1 MATGSAR
8 GNTISRGI
16 PGAGIFISSE
26 ERNNE
31 TSNGT
36 AIECPDNSHSAAVII
51 FVVSGL
57 GITANIV
64 IMFLILTRKSLRRWS
79 QGLLF
84 HQALVDCARAAILV
98 PLGISIL
105 KCQPVNKCSLVETA
119 FLLLV
124 TVSSVNLLTTVLND
138 APVLPDDDDDDALPM
153 LMDSPQCVIFGMF
166 MIWFA
171 SITINLGPTFLS
183 GALAANSESYLNRPS
198 CPLIQGPFRHYV
210 LNVLWIFINVLCV
223 LLTMYHLYKLYKDL
237 TKSNLEAVRVTSLV
251 TALINVNAG
260 VDSESY
266 RIKSYI
272 QKMEKEGIAR
282 VKMFIIIT
290 VAYLIFWGPLFLVT
304 LFSYGDYKTED
315 PSASHEITLH
325 VAFVHAFVNPTL
337 FLVLHKGLRKATLD
351 LICCNFHDSESPQTE
366 EYPPDQIAITRG
378 SNGTALNMESTKIH
392 NSLNHRMPLSTDD
405 ILGSSTST
413 TNLDGPISSLSR
425 AYILPEN
432 RSETGTKRE
441 TTL

>member
-237 TKSNLEAVRVTSLV
+237 TKIKLEAVRVTSLV

-260 VDSESY
+260 VD
-266 RIKSYI
+266 
-272 QKMEKEGIAR
+272 M
-282 VKMFIIIT
+282 
-290 VAYLIFWGPLFLVT
+290 T

-425 AYILPEN
+425 AYM
-432 RSETGTKRE
+432 
-441 TTL
+441 

>member
-1 MATGSAR
+1 MAVVVGPGRSDS
-8 GNTISRGI
+8 NTTEIRR
-16 PGAGIFISSE
+16 FQCSE
-26 ERNNE
+26 EDR
-31 TSNGT
+31 S
-36 AIECPDNSHSAAVII
+36 SASILISLGALGIGANAALMAVI
-51 FVVSGL
+51 L
-57 GITANIV
+57 
-64 IMFLILTRKSLRRWS
+64 LCKPLRRWS